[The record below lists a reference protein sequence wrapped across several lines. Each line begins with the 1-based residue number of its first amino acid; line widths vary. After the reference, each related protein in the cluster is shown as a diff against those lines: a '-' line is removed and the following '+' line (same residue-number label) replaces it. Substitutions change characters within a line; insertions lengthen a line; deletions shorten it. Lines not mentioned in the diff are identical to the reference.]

1 HQQLSELGRRRPHAE
16 RLSVSGR
23 IMAQVAHEIGTP
35 LHSVAGHLE
44 LLRKELPADVTD
56 EAARRLGI
64 IEAQLAR
71 VSEIITQLLDLTR
84 RSAGNPGPVDASR
97 LGREAVA
104 LLRPRQ
110 APPGGRFPGTPAADR
125 PPRHRAAGPP

>member
-84 RSAGNPGPVDASR
+84 RSAGDPGPVDASR
-97 LGREAVA
+97 LVREAVEVV
-104 LLRPRQ
+104 RPGMSAAGLKFRV
-110 APPGGRFPGTPAADR
+110 TPA
-125 PPRHRAAGPP
+125 